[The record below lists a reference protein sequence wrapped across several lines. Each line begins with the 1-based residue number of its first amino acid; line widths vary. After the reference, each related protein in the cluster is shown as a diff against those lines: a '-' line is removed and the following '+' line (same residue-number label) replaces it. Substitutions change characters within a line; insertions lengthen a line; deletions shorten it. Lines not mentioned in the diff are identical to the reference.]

1 MTPRVPAMD
10 ELMLRETVRQ
20 RLRTGGL
27 PAAASAR
34 TWSRA
39 GNGSPCA
46 LCTRSITSDETE
58 FELEFDGPKRPFVT
72 FYHLHP
78 RCYAAWEL
86 ER

>member
-1 MTPRVPAMD
+1 MD
-10 ELMLRETVRQ
+10 EVILRETVRE

-27 PAAASAR
+27 PAISAR
-34 TWSRA
+34 TWGGA

-46 LCTRSITSDETE
+46 LCMTSITREEME
-58 FELEFDGPKRPFVT
+58 FELEFRRAMPPFAT

-86 ER
+86 ERSTVRR